1 MDYSIKYLKYKKK
14 YLKLKNKL
22 SGGLLVSSEDLTF
35 KCRNS
40 RNNSIYLPEKCTKEF
55 PCYSYDGKCYAL
67 QPDSFKREITNEDFL
82 KKLYPEK
89 FDNIPVFIFFES
101 FSKIGNEENP
111 FSKNSYLLG
120 DKLGKGVFGKVYS
133 LFNID
138 LDLKNIALKL
148 YTIPVPINLIFSK
161 FKVQRD
167 LCLKSDIINKI
178 YDYGVYNLM
187 FRGNPVP
194 FSKSE
199 FNNEKSNDFKHV
211 YLAMEQCK
219 GGELFNRLQL
229 ISDYYKKNKIDGTY
243 YFNKIS
249 IYKKLITNILTGV
262 KVIHDNGYVHLDL
275 KLENIGMVEPFEISE
290 ELLINLDPNIEEE
303 INSKIKILD
312 FDFLSK
318 INSKTNIPLGST
330 VYMAPEFYYNKNE
343 LYNLGIKDDM
353 YSIGI
358 IMYASLFQELP
369 FKYSEKRVE
378 NKNFTRN
385 MNELQE
391 KYPDLLT
398 IIRSLLSEKEED
410 RPNCDTVLN
419 SSFFTS

>member
-148 YTIPVPINLIFSK
+148 YTIPVPVNLIFSK

-229 ISDYYKKNKIDGTY
+229 ISDYYKKNKID
-243 YFNKIS
+243 
-249 IYKKLITNILTGV
+249 
-262 KVIHDNGYVHLDL
+262 
-275 KLENIGMVEPFEISE
+275 
-290 ELLINLDPNIEEE
+290 
-303 INSKIKILD
+303 
-312 FDFLSK
+312 
-318 INSKTNIPLGST
+318 
-330 VYMAPEFYYNKNE
+330 
-343 LYNLGIKDDM
+343 
-353 YSIGI
+353 
-358 IMYASLFQELP
+358 
-369 FKYSEKRVE
+369 
-378 NKNFTRN
+378 
-385 MNELQE
+385 
-391 KYPDLLT
+391 
-398 IIRSLLSEKEED
+398 
-410 RPNCDTVLN
+410 
-419 SSFFTS
+419 

>member
-1 MDYSIKYLKYKKK
+1 MDYSIKYLKYKNK

-40 RNNSIYLPEKCTKEF
+40 RNNSVYLPEKCSEEF
-55 PCYSYDGKCYAL
+55 PCYSYDGNCYAL
-67 QPDSFKREITNEDFL
+67 QPNSFERENTNEDFL
-82 KKLYPEK
+82 NRLYSKK
-89 FDNIPVFIFFES
+89 FDNLPVLIFFES
-101 FSKIGNEENP
+101 FSKIDKDKNP
-111 FSKNSYLLG
+111 FVENSYLLG
-120 DKLGKGVFGKVYS
+120 NKLGKGVFSRVYS

-148 YTIPVPINLIFSK
+148 YTIPVPINVIFDK
-161 FKVQRD
+161 FKIQRE
-167 LCLKSDIINKI
+167 LSLKSNVINKI
-178 YDYGVYNLM
+178 YDYGLYKLM
-187 FRGNPVP
+187 FKGNPVP

-199 FNNEKSNDFKHV
+199 FNNEKSNDFDHV

-219 GGELFNRLQL
+219 GGEL
-229 ISDYYKKNKIDGTY
+229 YYRIQSFSNFYKQNKISGTY

-249 IYKKLITNILTGV
+249 IYKKLVTNLISGV

-290 ELLINLDPNIEEE
+290 ELLINVGLTREEE

-330 VYMAPEFYYNKNE
+330 VYMSPEFYYNKDKS
-343 LYNLGIKDDM
+343 YNLGIKDDM

-358 IMYASLFQELP
+358 IMYAVLFEELP
-369 FKYSEKRVE
+369 FKYSEKRDE
-378 NKNFTRN
+378 NDNFNQN
-385 MNELQE
+385 MNKLQE
-391 KYPDLLT
+391 KYPDLFAT
-398 IIRSLLSEKEED
+398 IRSLLSEKEED